1 MGYVR
6 SSPEAFTPK
15 EMLGTLRSR
24 LAGMFAV
31 PASPVGSAVKSS
43 AVARDRLAI
52 ILAHQRSATT
62 SGGADGLSGVDMKAL
77 QLELLDCVKRHIR
90 EADRSSI
97 QITVRQDGNLDIF
110 EMSVPLESPLQ

>member
-1 MGYVR
+1 
-6 SSPEAFTPK
+6 
-15 EMLGTLRSR
+15 MLGVLRSR

-31 PASPVGSAVKSS
+31 PASPVGNVVKSS

-62 SGGADGLSGVDMKAL
+62 PVGADGILSGVDMKAL

-110 EMSVPLESPLQ
+110 EMSVPLQ